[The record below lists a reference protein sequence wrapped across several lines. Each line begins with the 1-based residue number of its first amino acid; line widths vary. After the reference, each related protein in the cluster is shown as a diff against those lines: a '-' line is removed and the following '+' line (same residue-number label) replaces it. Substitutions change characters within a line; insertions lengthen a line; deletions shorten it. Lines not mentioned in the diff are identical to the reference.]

1 MALDD
6 RSSQLN
12 AEDLTLDV
20 ASSKHGFIV
29 RIGPVFLSL
38 ERQAAEELMY
48 LLAEALE
55 VGDPL
60 GIERGSN

>member
-1 MALDD
+1 
-6 RSSQLN
+6 
-12 AEDLTLDV
+12 
-20 ASSKHGFIV
+20 V

>member
-1 MALDD
+1 MALGD
-6 RSSQLN
+6 RSSQSN
-12 AEDLTLDV
+12 AKDLALDV

-38 ERQAAEELMY
+38 DRHAAEELMY

-60 GIERGSN
+60 GIGCGSN

>member
-12 AEDLTLDV
+12 ATDLPLGI
-20 ASSKHGFIV
+20 APSKHGFIL
-29 RIGPVFLSL
+29 RIGPLFLSL
-38 ERQAAEELMY
+38 DRHAAEELMY

-55 VGDPL
+55 VADPL
-60 GIERGSN
+60 GMDRGSN

>member
-6 RSSQLN
+6 RGNQLDN
-12 AEDLTLDV
+12 KDLSLDV
-20 ASSKHGFIV
+20 APSKHGFIV

-48 LLAEALE
+48 LLAQALE

-60 GIERGSN
+60 GTEGGSN